1 VKEKTMKRT
10 FAIAAAAAV
19 LATSLAVPQFAA
31 AQSTRTYGSGDICR
45 EARRESGH
53 KGAIVG
59 GVLGAVLG
67 SQVAGK
73 GAKTEGAV
81 LGGVVGAA
89 AGNQVGRN
97 RINCKG
103 YPSRVAQTSYSRNN
117 CQWVSEYYGGRDHS
131 FEVCRGRDGVWRPS
145 GRS

>member
-1 VKEKTMKRT
+1 MKRT

-31 AQSTRTYGSGDICR
+31 AQSTRSYGSGDICR
-45 EARRESGH
+45 EARRDSGH
-53 KGAIVG
+53 KGALVG
-59 GVLGAVLG
+59 GVLGAVIG
-67 SQVAGK
+67 SQVAGN

-103 YPSRVAQTSYSRNN
+103 YPSRVAQSNYSRKN
-117 CQWVSEYYGGRDHS
+117 CQWVSESYGGRNHS